1 MYKLN
6 VAIMDYTTASIRIFE
21 RIFDVDVDVERAL
34 IESGDFKP
42 DTMNILWTKDNID
55 VIDERG

>member
-1 MYKLN
+1 MYKLT

-21 RIFDVDVDVERAL
+21 RVFDVNVDVEYAL

-55 VIDERG
+55 IIDERG

>member
-21 RIFDVDVDVERAL
+21 RVFDVEVDVEHAL

-42 DTMNILWTKDNID
+42 DTMCILWTKDNID
-55 VIDERG
+55 VIDERC